1 MKIKKMKK
9 KYYSQKNPTKLSS
22 PMRAKSDKIFLLKRK
37 KKTCKFY
44 IHVSRQ
50 LQDDVFIRVSKVLRT
65 CYIFKKI

>member
-37 KKTCKFY
+37 KK
-44 IHVSRQ
+44 HVS
-50 LQDDVFIRVSKVLRT
+50 FI
-65 CYIFKKI
+65 YM

>member
-37 KKTCKFY
+37 KK
-44 IHVSRQ
+44 HVS
-50 LQDDVFIRVSKVLRT
+50 FM
-65 CYIFKKI
+65 YM